1 MRTGGKSIVKSSH
14 DLLLIVG
21 AVIAIAMIVAKM
33 VHNWRNLP
41 TSLGANNASVLLVV
55 ADNRLAPR

>member
-21 AVIAIAMIVAKM
+21 AVIAIAMIVATM

-41 TSLGANNASVLLVV
+41 SNMGMSDASVVV

>member
-21 AVIAIAMIVAKM
+21 AVIAIAMIVATM

-41 TSLGANNASVLLVV
+41 SNLGAIDSSVMV
-55 ADNRLAPR
+55 ADNLLAPR

>member
-1 MRTGGKSIVKSSH
+1 MRTGGKSIVRSSH
-14 DLLLIVG
+14 DLILIVG

-41 TSLGANNASVLLVV
+41 TNLGESNASVMV

>member
-1 MRTGGKSIVKSSH
+1 MRTGVKSMVKSSH

-21 AVIAIAMIVAKM
+21 AVIAIAMIVATM

-41 TSLGANNASVLLVV
+41 SNLGKSDASVMV

>member
-1 MRTGGKSIVKSSH
+1 MRTGVKSIVKSSH
-14 DLLLIVG
+14 DLILIVG
-21 AVIAIAMIVAKM
+21 AVIAVAMIVATM

-41 TSLGANNASVLLVV
+41 SNLGTSDASVMV

>member
-21 AVIAIAMIVAKM
+21 AVIAIAMIVATM
-33 VHNWRNLP
+33 VHNWRNMP
-41 TSLGANNASVLLVV
+41 SNMGMSDASVMV
-55 ADNRLAPR
+55 ADNLLAPR

>member
-14 DLLLIVG
+14 DLLLIIG
-21 AVIAIAMIVAKM
+21 AVIAIAMIVSKM

-41 TSLGANNASVLLVV
+41 LEHGGDCINS
-55 ADNRLAPR
+55 D

>member
-1 MRTGGKSIVKSSH
+1 MVKSSH

-21 AVIAIAMIVAKM
+21 AVIAIAMIVATM

-41 TSLGANNASVLLVV
+41 SNLGKSDASVMV